1 VRRVQGGA
9 DGRWRPERSGCHR
22 RRHEGEAVSAWI
34 RGLGTENFRRIF
46 WISVHTLRI
55 YRGVI
60 LDVAII
66 AACASALTLLFMGE
80 KP

>member
-1 VRRVQGGA
+1 
-9 DGRWRPERSGCHR
+9 
-22 RRHEGEAVSAWI
+22 VSVWI

-46 WISVHTLRI
+46 WVSVHTLRI

-80 KP
+80 KQ